1 VKEIEI
7 DVEKIEPNT
16 WNPNK
21 MSDDKFSELV
31 KNIEEI
37 DNVQRVLV
45 VKNKGK
51 YRIVDGEHRYRALKV
66 LGRRRIPCTVIE
78 LENEDREQFI
88 NMRMN
93 IIKGKIDPVK
103 FTVMFDKLSKKYGK
117 EATKTMMSLVE
128 EAEFERIY
136 KEVRKDLP
144 PELRKKLDETKDE
157 IRTIEGLSQILNTLF
172 SKYGTTLDYN
182 YMWFDY
188 GGKKN
193 LMIQCSKALWTELEK
208 IGKIC
213 YEEKKDI
220 NAIMEKLVK
229 VEYL

>member
-1 VKEIEI
+1 
-7 DVEKIEPNT
+7 
-16 WNPNK
+16 

-37 DNVQRVLV
+37 DNVQRILV
-45 VKNKGK
+45 VEEQGK

-66 LGRRRIPCTVIE
+66 IGRKKIPCVVVE
-78 LENEDREQFI
+78 LEDEDRQQFI
-88 NMRMN
+88 SMRMN

-103 FTVMFDKLSKKYGK
+103 FTKMYDRLAEKYGK
-117 EATKTMMSLVE
+117 EATRTMMSLVE

-136 KEVRKDLP
+136 KEVRRDLP
-144 PELRKKLDETKDE
+144 PELRKKLDETKEE
-157 IRTIEGLSQILNTLF
+157 IKTLEGLSQILNTLF

-182 YMWFDY
+182 FMWFDY

-193 LMIQCSKALWTELEK
+193 IMIRCSKMLWTEVEK
-208 IGKIC
+208 IGKMC

-220 NAIMEKLVK
+220 NIIMEKLIK
-229 VEYL
+229 VEYIE